1 MRLLFVVGHAQ
12 ETETVF
18 RLADEMARDGGRIVF
33 LFIGDGCRHAAD
45 PELMRTLRFAE
56 GIYALEADC
65 RSRGLQDRLV
75 EGVEAT
81 DYDGWVDLL
90 EACDRVVS
98 WA

>member
-1 MRLLFVVGHAQ
+1 MG
-12 ETETVF
+12 
-18 RLADEMARDGGRIVF
+18 
-33 LFIGDGCRHAAD
+33 
-45 PELMRTLRFAE
+45 TLRFAE
-56 GIYALEADC
+56 GIYVLEEDC
-65 RSRGLQDRLV
+65 RSRGLQGRLV